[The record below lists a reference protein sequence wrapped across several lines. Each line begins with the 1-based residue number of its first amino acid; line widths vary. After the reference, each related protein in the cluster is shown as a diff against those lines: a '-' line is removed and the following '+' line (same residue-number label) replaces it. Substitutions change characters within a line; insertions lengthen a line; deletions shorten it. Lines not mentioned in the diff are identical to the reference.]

1 MLLRWS
7 LCILTTYRYIAYQIP
22 IQNCHTVSKTGAS
35 ENKTCLC
42 FHSLCKTFFEYH
54 ESLWRKFLPNFYV
67 IQNVTTSSHFYNN
80 RIVLKQLY
88 FILLCVLLKIFMG
101 MPIFSARLW
110 AAPSIAVSSG
120 EFNSNIWVAQAYQG
134 LYIYK

>member
-1 MLLRWS
+1 MHVDWYVDR
-7 LCILTTYRYIAYQIP
+7 YRMSFTNYLYRIAIP
-22 IQNCHTVSKTGAS
+22 FLKTGAI

-54 ESLWRKFLPNFYV
+54 ESLWRKFLLNFYV

-120 EFNSNIWVAQAYQG
+120 EFNSNIWVVQAYQG
-134 LYIYK
+134 LCIYK